1 MAADTRQAITIATT
15 WSKGNSEKRKK
26 NEKLCRQS
34 LPNHDFCIRCFYV
47 TKSFIED
54 NMTTTSLIFAQG
66 YHLRKICYGERERV
80 IKITHFQNDDYEG
93 FPVLWEH
100 QP

>member
-1 MAADTRQAITIATT
+1 MAADTRQAITMATT
-15 WSKGNSEKRKK
+15 WSKGNSENRNK

-34 LPNHDFCIRCFYV
+34 LPNHDFCVHRFYV
-47 TKSFIED
+47 TKSFIEG
-54 NMTTTSLIFAQG
+54 NTTTTSLIFAQG
-66 YHLRKICYGERERV
+66 YRLWRKNKLYGV

-93 FPVLWEH
+93 FPVLWEP